1 MKGML
6 SLLWIITLIAL
17 VAFFVLLI
25 IFVIDKVKQRDSS
38 VSGRVLITT
47 LVMSLI
53 FLVTSCGAN
62 VGAMTAQSA
71 SSNVEKAD
79 NLASTSDDDDSTAS
93 HDSEIEVD
101 VEPDDDRHIITEVSP
116 NISNNEPI
124 AYRTDITYEQIAHAP
139 ADFAGEKM
147 QFSGKVVKIVPTDGD
162 DKVRLAVN
170 DNPNN
175 LLVVDVDQ
183 DLLNGSNLS
192 EGQQVTFSGVIEGIE
207 TYQTDQGNKVTAP
220 SMDAKIINYQTQTSN

>member
-1 MKGML
+1 MRGML

-53 FLVTSCGAN
+53 LLVTSCGAE
-62 VGAMTAQSA
+62 TARGL
-71 SSNVEKAD
+71 SSNVAKSD
-79 NLASTSDDDDSTAS
+79 NLAITSDDDSSTNQ
-93 HDSEIEVD
+93 DSEIDVD
-101 VEPDDDRHIITEVSP
+101 VEPDDNIHTITEVSP

-124 AYRTDITYEQIAHAP
+124 AYHTDITYEQVAHAP

-175 LLVVDVDQ
+175 LLIVDVDQ
-183 DLLNGSNLS
+183 DLLSGSNLL

-207 TYQTDQGNKVTAP
+207 TYQTDQGDKVTAP
-220 SMDAKIINYQTQTSN
+220 SMDAKIINYQASN

>member
-1 MKGML
+1 MRGML

-53 FLVTSCGAN
+53 LLVTSCGAEN
-62 VGAMTAQSA
+62 VAKS
-71 SSNVEKAD
+71 D
-79 NLASTSDDDDSTAS
+79 NLAITSDDDSSTNQ
-93 HDSEIEVD
+93 DSEIDVD
-101 VEPDDDRHIITEVSP
+101 VEPDDNIHTITEVSP

-124 AYRTDITYEQIAHAP
+124 AYHTDITYEQVAHAP

-175 LLVVDVDQ
+175 LLIVDVDQ
-183 DLLNGSNLS
+183 DLLSGSNLS

-207 TYQTDQGNKVTAP
+207 TYQTDQGDKVTAP
-220 SMDAKIINYQTQTSN
+220 SMDAKIINYQTSN

>member
-1 MKGML
+1 MRGML

-53 FLVTSCGAN
+53 LLVTSCGAN
-62 VGAMTAQSA
+62 VGAETARGL
-71 SSNVEKAD
+71 SSNVAKPD
-79 NLASTSDDDDSTAS
+79 NLAITSDDDSTTS
-93 HDSEIEVD
+93 QDSEIDVD
-101 VEPDDDRHIITEVSP
+101 VEPDDNIHTITEVSP

-124 AYRTDITYEQIAHAP
+124 AYHTDITYEQVAHAP

-175 LLVVDVDQ
+175 LLIVDVDQ
-183 DLLNGSNLS
+183 DLLSGSNLS

-207 TYQTDQGNKVTAP
+207 TYQTDQGDKVTAP
-220 SMDAKIINYQTQTSN
+220 SMDAKIINYQASN

>member
-1 MKGML
+1 MRGML

-53 FLVTSCGAN
+53 LLVTSCGAD
-62 VGAMTAQSA
+62 VGAETARGL
-71 SSNVEKAD
+71 SSNVAKSG
-79 NLASTSDDDDSTAS
+79 NLAITSDDDITTSQ
-93 HDSEIEVD
+93 DSEIDVD
-101 VEPDDDRHIITEVSP
+101 VEPDDNIHTITEVSP

-124 AYRTDITYEQIAHAP
+124 AYHTDITYEQVAHAP

-175 LLVVDVDQ
+175 LLIVDVDQ
-183 DLLNGSNLS
+183 DLLSGSNLS

-207 TYQTDQGNKVTAP
+207 TYQTDQGDKVTAP
-220 SMDAKIINYQTQTSN
+220 SMDAKIINYQTSN

>member
-1 MKGML
+1 MRGML

-53 FLVTSCGAN
+53 LLVTSCGAD
-62 VGAMTAQSA
+62 VGTETARGL
-71 SSNVEKAD
+71 SSNVAKSD
-79 NLASTSDDDDSTAS
+79 NLAITSDDDSTTS
-93 HDSEIEVD
+93 QDSEIDVD
-101 VEPDDDRHIITEVSP
+101 VEPDDNIHTITEVSP

-124 AYRTDITYEQIAHAP
+124 AYHTDITYEQVAHAP

-175 LLVVDVDQ
+175 LLIVDVDQ
-183 DLLNGSNLS
+183 DLLNGSNLL

-207 TYQTDQGNKVTAP
+207 TYQTDQGDKVTAP
-220 SMDAKIINYQTQTSN
+220 SMDAKIINYQASN

>member
-1 MKGML
+1 MRGML

-53 FLVTSCGAN
+53 LLVTSCGAD
-62 VGAMTAQSA
+62 VGAETARGL
-71 SSNVEKAD
+71 SSNVAKYD
-79 NLASTSDDDDSTAS
+79 NLAITSDDDSTTS
-93 HDSEIEVD
+93 QDSEIDVD
-101 VEPDDDRHIITEVSP
+101 VEPDDNIHTITEVSP

-124 AYRTDITYEQIAHAP
+124 AYHTDITYEQVAHAP
-139 ADFAGEKM
+139 ADFTGEKM

-175 LLVVDVDQ
+175 LLIVDVDQ
-183 DLLNGSNLS
+183 DLLNGSNLL

-207 TYQTDQGNKVTAP
+207 TYQTDQGDKVTAP
-220 SMDAKIINYQTQTSN
+220 SMDAKIINYQASN

>member
-1 MKGML
+1 ML

-53 FLVTSCGAN
+53 LLVTSCGAD
-62 VGAMTAQSA
+62 VGAETARGL
-71 SSNVEKAD
+71 SSNVAKSG
-79 NLASTSDDDDSTAS
+79 NLAITSDDDITTSQ
-93 HDSEIEVD
+93 DSEIDVD
-101 VEPDDDRHIITEVSP
+101 VEPDDNIHTITEVSP

-124 AYRTDITYEQIAHAP
+124 AYHTDITYEQVAHAP
-139 ADFAGEKM
+139 ADFAGEKI

-175 LLVVDVDQ
+175 LLIVDVDQ
-183 DLLNGSNLS
+183 DLLSGSNLS

-207 TYQTDQGNKVTAP
+207 TYQTDQGDKVTAP
-220 SMDAKIINYQTQTSN
+220 SMDAKIINYQTSN

>member
-1 MKGML
+1 MRGML

-53 FLVTSCGAN
+53 LLVTSCGAN
-62 VGAMTAQSA
+62 VGAETARGL
-71 SSNVEKAD
+71 SSNVAKPD
-79 NLASTSDDDDSTAS
+79 NLAITSDDDSTTS
-93 HDSEIEVD
+93 QDSEIDVD
-101 VEPDDDRHIITEVSP
+101 VEPDDNIHTITEVSP

-124 AYRTDITYEQIAHAP
+124 AYHTDITYEQVAHAP

-175 LLVVDVDQ
+175 LLIVDVDQ
-183 DLLNGSNLS
+183 DLLSGSNLS

-207 TYQTDQGNKVTAP
+207 TYQTDQGDKVTAP
-220 SMDAKIINYQTQTSN
+220 SMDAKIINYQTSN

>member
-1 MKGML
+1 MRGML

-53 FLVTSCGAN
+53 LLVTSCGAD
-62 VGAMTAQSA
+62 VGAETGRGL
-71 SSNVEKAD
+71 SSNVAKSD
-79 NLASTSDDDDSTAS
+79 NLAITSDEDSTTS
-93 HDSEIEVD
+93 QGSEIDVD
-101 VEPDDDRHIITEVSP
+101 VEPDDNIHTITEVSP

-124 AYRTDITYEQIAHAP
+124 AYHTDITYEQVAHAP

-175 LLVVDVDQ
+175 LLIVDVDQ
-183 DLLNGSNLS
+183 DLLSGSNLL

-207 TYQTDQGNKVTAP
+207 TYQTDQGDKVTAP
-220 SMDAKIINYQTQTSN
+220 SMDAKIINYQTSN

>member
-1 MKGML
+1 M
-6 SLLWIITLIAL
+6 
-17 VAFFVLLI
+17 AFFVLLI

-53 FLVTSCGAN
+53 LLVTSCGAD
-62 VGAMTAQSA
+62 VGAETARGL
-71 SSNVEKAD
+71 SSNVAKSG
-79 NLASTSDDDDSTAS
+79 NLAITSDDDITTSQ
-93 HDSEIEVD
+93 DSEIDVD
-101 VEPDDDRHIITEVSP
+101 VEPDDNIHTITEVSP

-124 AYRTDITYEQIAHAP
+124 AYHTDITYEQVAHAP
-139 ADFAGEKM
+139 ADFAGEKI

-175 LLVVDVDQ
+175 LLIVDVDQ
-183 DLLNGSNLS
+183 DLLSGSNLS

-207 TYQTDQGNKVTAP
+207 TYQTDQGDKVTAP
-220 SMDAKIINYQTQTSN
+220 SMDAKIINYQTSN

>member
-1 MKGML
+1 MRGML

-53 FLVTSCGAN
+53 LLVTSCGAD
-62 VGAMTAQSA
+62 VGVETARGL
-71 SSNVEKAD
+71 SSNVAKSD
-79 NLASTSDDDDSTAS
+79 NLAITSDDDSTTS
-93 HDSEIEVD
+93 QDSEIDVD
-101 VEPDDDRHIITEVSP
+101 VEPDDNIHTITEVSP

-124 AYRTDITYEQIAHAP
+124 AYHTDITYEQVAHAP

-175 LLVVDVDQ
+175 LLIVDVDQ
-183 DLLNGSNLS
+183 DLLNGSNLL

-207 TYQTDQGNKVTAP
+207 TYQTDQGDKVTAP
-220 SMDAKIINYQTQTSN
+220 SMDAKIINYQASN

>member
-1 MKGML
+1 MRGML

-25 IFVIDKVKQRDSS
+25 IFVIDKVKQRDST

-53 FLVTSCGAN
+53 LLVTSCGAD
-62 VGAMTAQSA
+62 VGAETARGL
-71 SSNVEKAD
+71 SSNVAKPD
-79 NLASTSDDDDSTAS
+79 NLAITSDDDSTTNQ
-93 HDSEIEVD
+93 DSEIDVD
-101 VEPDDDRHIITEVSP
+101 VEPDDNIHTITEVSP

-124 AYRTDITYEQIAHAP
+124 AYHTDITYEQVAHAP

-175 LLVVDVDQ
+175 LLNVDVDQ
-183 DLLNGSNLS
+183 DLLSGSNLL

-207 TYQTDQGNKVTAP
+207 TYQTDQGDKVTAP
-220 SMDAKIINYQTQTSN
+220 SMDAKIINYQASI

>member
-1 MKGML
+1 MRGML

-53 FLVTSCGAN
+53 LLVTSCGAD
-62 VGAMTAQSA
+62 VGAETARGL
-71 SSNVEKAD
+71 SSSVAKSD
-79 NLASTSDDDDSTAS
+79 NLAITSDDDSSTNQ
-93 HDSEIEVD
+93 DSEIDVD
-101 VEPDDDRHIITEVSP
+101 VEPDDNIHTITEVSP

-124 AYRTDITYEQIAHAP
+124 AYHTDITYEQVAHAP

-175 LLVVDVDQ
+175 LLIVDVDQ
-183 DLLNGSNLS
+183 DLLSGSNLS

-207 TYQTDQGNKVTAP
+207 TYQTDQGDKVTAP
-220 SMDAKIINYQTQTSN
+220 SMDAKIINYQTSN

>member
-1 MKGML
+1 ML

-53 FLVTSCGAN
+53 LLVTSCGAD
-62 VGAMTAQSA
+62 VGAETARGL
-71 SSNVEKAD
+71 SSNVSKSD
-79 NLASTSDDDDSTAS
+79 NLAITSDDDSSTNQ
-93 HDSEIEVD
+93 DSEIDVD
-101 VEPDDDRHIITEVSP
+101 VEPDDNIHTITEVSP

-124 AYRTDITYEQIAHAP
+124 AYHTDITYEQVAHAP

-147 QFSGKVVKIVPTDGD
+147 KFSGKVVKIVPTDGD

-175 LLVVDVDQ
+175 LYLLIVDVDQ
-183 DLLNGSNLS
+183 DLLSGSNLS

-207 TYQTDQGNKVTAP
+207 TYQTDQGDKVTAP
-220 SMDAKIINYQTQTSN
+220 SMDAKIINYQTSN

>member
-1 MKGML
+1 MRGML

-53 FLVTSCGAN
+53 LLVTSCGAD
-62 VGAMTAQSA
+62 VGAETARGL
-71 SSNVEKAD
+71 SSNVAKSG
-79 NLASTSDDDDSTAS
+79 NLAITSDDDITTSQ
-93 HDSEIEVD
+93 DSEIDVD
-101 VEPDDDRHIITEVSP
+101 VEPDDNIHTITEVSP

-124 AYRTDITYEQIAHAP
+124 AYHTDITYEQVAHAP

-175 LLVVDVDQ
+175 LLIVDVDQ
-183 DLLNGSNLS
+183 DLLSGSNLL

-207 TYQTDQGNKVTAP
+207 TYQTDQGDKVTAP
-220 SMDAKIINYQTQTSN
+220 SMDAKIINYQTSN

>member
-1 MKGML
+1 MRGML

-53 FLVTSCGAN
+53 LLVTSCGAD
-62 VGAMTAQSA
+62 VGSETARGL
-71 SSNVEKAD
+71 SSNVAKSD
-79 NLASTSDDDDSTAS
+79 NLAITSDDDSTTS
-93 HDSEIEVD
+93 QDSEIDVD
-101 VEPDDDRHIITEVSP
+101 VEPDDNIHTITEVSP

-124 AYRTDITYEQIAHAP
+124 AYHTDITYEQVAHAP

-175 LLVVDVDQ
+175 LLIVDVDQ
-183 DLLNGSNLS
+183 DLLNGSNLL

-207 TYQTDQGNKVTAP
+207 TYQTDQGDKVTAP
-220 SMDAKIINYQTQTSN
+220 SMDAKIINYQASN

>member
-1 MKGML
+1 MRGML

-53 FLVTSCGAN
+53 LLVTSCGAD
-62 VGAMTAQSA
+62 VGAETARGL
-71 SSNVEKAD
+71 SSNVAKSG
-79 NLASTSDDDDSTAS
+79 NLAITSDDDITTSQ
-93 HDSEIEVD
+93 DSEIDVD
-101 VEPDDDRHIITEVSP
+101 VEPDDNIHTITEVSP

-124 AYRTDITYEQIAHAP
+124 AYHTDITYEQVAHAP
-139 ADFAGEKM
+139 ADFAGEKI

-175 LLVVDVDQ
+175 LLIVDVDQ
-183 DLLNGSNLS
+183 DLLSGSNLS

-207 TYQTDQGNKVTAP
+207 TYQTDQGDKVTAP
-220 SMDAKIINYQTQTSN
+220 SMDAKIINYQTSN

>member
-1 MKGML
+1 MRGML

-53 FLVTSCGAN
+53 LLVTSCGAD
-62 VGAMTAQSA
+62 VGAETARGL
-71 SSNVEKAD
+71 SSNVEKSD
-79 NLASTSDDDDSTAS
+79 NLAITSDDNSSTNQ
-93 HDSEIEVD
+93 DSEIDVD
-101 VEPDDDRHIITEVSP
+101 VEPDDNIHTITEVSP

-124 AYRTDITYEQIAHAP
+124 AYHTDITYEQVAHAP

-175 LLVVDVDQ
+175 LLIVDVDQ
-183 DLLNGSNLS
+183 DLLSGSNLL

-207 TYQTDQGNKVTAP
+207 TYQTDQGDKVTAP
-220 SMDAKIINYQTQTSN
+220 SMDAKIINYQASN

>member
-1 MKGML
+1 MRGML

-53 FLVTSCGAN
+53 LLVTSCGAD
-62 VGAMTAQSA
+62 VGAETARGL
-71 SSNVEKAD
+71 SSNVAKSA
-79 NLASTSDDDDSTAS
+79 NLAITSDDDSTTS
-93 HDSEIEVD
+93 QDSEIDVD
-101 VEPDDDRHIITEVSP
+101 VEPDDNIHTITEVSP

-124 AYRTDITYEQIAHAP
+124 AYHTDITYEQVAHAP

-175 LLVVDVDQ
+175 LLIVDVDQ
-183 DLLNGSNLS
+183 DLLSGSNLL

-207 TYQTDQGNKVTAP
+207 TYQTDQGDKVTAP
-220 SMDAKIINYQTQTSN
+220 SMDAKIINYQASN

>member
-1 MKGML
+1 MRGML

-25 IFVIDKVKQRDSS
+25 IFVIDKVKQRDST

-53 FLVTSCGAN
+53 LLVTSCGAD
-62 VGAMTAQSA
+62 VGAETARGL
-71 SSNVEKAD
+71 SSNVAKPD
-79 NLASTSDDDDSTAS
+79 NLAITSDDDSTTNQ
-93 HDSEIEVD
+93 DSEIDVD
-101 VEPDDDRHIITEVSP
+101 VEPDDNIHTITEVSP

-124 AYRTDITYEQIAHAP
+124 AYHTDITYEQVTHAP
-139 ADFAGEKM
+139 AEFAGEKM

-175 LLVVDVDQ
+175 LLIVDVDQ
-183 DLLNGSNLS
+183 DLLSGSNLS

-207 TYQTDQGNKVTAP
+207 TYQTDQGDKVTAP
-220 SMDAKIINYQTQTSN
+220 SMDAKIINYQASI

>member
-1 MKGML
+1 MRGML

-53 FLVTSCGAN
+53 LLVTSCGAD
-62 VGAMTAQSA
+62 VGAETARGL
-71 SSNVEKAD
+71 SSNVAKSD
-79 NLASTSDDDDSTAS
+79 NLAITSDDDSTTS
-93 HDSEIEVD
+93 QDSEIDVD
-101 VEPDDDRHIITEVSP
+101 VEPDDNIHTITEVSP

-124 AYRTDITYEQIAHAP
+124 AYHTDITYEQVAHAP

-175 LLVVDVDQ
+175 LLIVDVDQ
-183 DLLNGSNLS
+183 DLLSGSNLL

-207 TYQTDQGNKVTAP
+207 TYQTDQGDKVTAP
-220 SMDAKIINYQTQTSN
+220 SMDAKIINYQASN

>member
-1 MKGML
+1 MRGML

-53 FLVTSCGAN
+53 LLVTSCGAEN
-62 VGAMTAQSA
+62 VAKS
-71 SSNVEKAD
+71 D
-79 NLASTSDDDDSTAS
+79 NLAITSDDDSSTNQ
-93 HDSEIEVD
+93 DSEIDVD
-101 VEPDDDRHIITEVSP
+101 VEPDDNIHTITEVSP

-124 AYRTDITYEQIAHAP
+124 AYHTDITYEQVAHAP

-175 LLVVDVDQ
+175 LLIVDVDQ
-183 DLLNGSNLS
+183 DLLSGSNLS

-207 TYQTDQGNKVTAP
+207 TYKTDQGDKVTAP
-220 SMDAKIINYQTQTSN
+220 SMDAKIINYQASN